1 MTLRSTI
8 LICLLAIVVFSCKK
22 EADSPAPTA
31 QAKEVRTSPKLAEME
46 MLPSLTQEEAQKL
59 FTSVDQIDV
68 LFHELGVSL
77 SQSQTNEAK
86 AQVSFLAPGQ
96 APVKPPCK
104 ADANIIYQ
112 GSGEILADGQMYL
125 DPRCRC
131 VIFYEDGKATKS
143 AILTD
148 QALNFY
154 KQILGG
160 EVQ

>member
-8 LICLLAIVVFSCKK
+8 LLCLLTLLVMSCKK
-22 EADSPAPTA
+22 EVENAAVNEQP
-31 QAKEVRTSPKLAEME
+31 KVRTSPELAEME
-46 MLPSLTQEEAQKL
+46 MLRSLTQEEAQML
-59 FTSVDQIDV
+59 FTTVDQIDV
-68 LFHELGVSL
+68 IFHELGVSL
-77 SQSQTNEAK
+77 SQSEPHEAQ
-86 AQVSFLAPGQ
+86 AQVAFLAPGQ
-96 APVKPPCK
+96 APTKPPCK

-112 GSGEILADGQMYL
+112 GGGEILADGQMYL

-131 VIFYEDGKATKS
+131 VLFYEDGKATKS